1 MSFSFK
7 HYAFAATALAGVYS
21 AQLSVGFF
29 QPDDAV
35 RTIAQVEE
43 QVVLTAENIVEE
55 INKKSLKKAE
65 KLEAIKAQ
73 LAKIEEV
80 SDSKELKALLAQH
93 KADLKAA
100 IESHDIFK
108 TDVENFIAAQEDT
121 FDISAIEESMMKLS
135 EEQLKLISEFNNQKF
150 EEAIVVAKDKEEAQ
164 RDEKISSLEQML
176 CQQKESLTALKD
188 ELSEKL
194 SKLTDL
200 ISSTDQ
206 KPEPTIYDPGFAMP
220 WAQMPM
226 PFQMMMNP
234 FSFLMGSNS
243 QQAGNPYSMGMDPGF
258 GLMDMSA
265 FGLGGSGMT
274 QNNFYGPTSFNAFNS
289 MMMPQRREPSQS
301 DVQQNQEGVHVPP
314 EQAFV
319 PYFHR
324 TIVPEVSATLQ

>member
-21 AQLSVGFF
+21 AQISIGFF

-55 INKKSLKKAE
+55 INKRAASRGK
-65 KLEAIKAQ
+65 KLEEVKAQ
-73 LAKIEEV
+73 IAKIEEV
-80 SDSKELKALLAQH
+80 SSSKELKALLAQH
-93 KADLKAA
+93 NADSKAA
-100 IESHDIFK
+100 FLSHEAFK
-108 TDVENFIAAQEDT
+108 KEVDNFIAAQDES
-121 FDISAIEESMMKLS
+121 FDASAIEEAMMKLS
-135 EEQLKLISEFNNQKF
+135 EEQLKLISEFSYQKF

-164 RDEKISSLEQML
+164 RDEKISSLELML

-200 ISSTDQ
+200 ISSADQ

-234 FSFLMGSNS
+234 FSFLMGSS
-243 QQAGNPYSMGMDPGF
+243 SQAGSPYSMGMDPGF
-258 GLMDMSA
+258 GLMDMSG
-265 FGLGGSGMT
+265 FGLGNNGFT
-274 QNNFYGPTSFNAFNS
+274 QNNFFGPTSFNAFNS

-301 DVQQNQEGVHVPP
+301 AVQAPIHTPP
-314 EQAFV
+314 ESVVV
-319 PYFHR
+319 PSAPR
-324 TIVPEVSATLQ
+324 TTVPEVSAALQ